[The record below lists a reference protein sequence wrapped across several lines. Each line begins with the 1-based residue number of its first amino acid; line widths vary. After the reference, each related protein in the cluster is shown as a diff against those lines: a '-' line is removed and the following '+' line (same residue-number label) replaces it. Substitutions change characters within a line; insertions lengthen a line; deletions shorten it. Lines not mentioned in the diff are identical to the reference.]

1 MRLQHNFEEMNNS
14 YTRGTYKSRVTHILR
29 DLGIESAPVPVERI
43 AQKLGAQVRFG
54 PFDGDLSG
62 LIFRE
67 KGEESGEEVTIIGV
81 NSRHA
86 PTRRRFTV
94 AHEIGH
100 LLLGHLDLN
109 EGDLH
114 IDHKFFY
121 KGRSARSAQG
131 VDPEEI
137 NANAFAAELLMPE
150 RFLRHDFEK
159 FRADSIEF
167 FDLEDGELASALAE
181 RYKVSLQTMIIRLT
195 KLGLIETGDAS

>member
-1 MRLQHNFEEMNNS
+1 MNNS

-29 DLGIESAPVPVERI
+29 DMEIEAAPVPVERI

-67 KGEESGEEVTIIGV
+67 RDEAVDEEITIIGV

-100 LLLGHLDLN
+100 LLLGHLDLS

-114 IDHKFFY
+114 VDHKFFY
-121 KGRSARSAQG
+121 KKRSARSSQG
-131 VDPEEI
+131 VDMEEI
-137 NANAFAAELLMPE
+137 QANAFAAELLMPE
-150 RFLRHDFEK
+150 KFLRHDFEV

-167 FDLEDGELASALAE
+167 FDLEDGELAGALAE

-195 KLGLIETGDAS
+195 KLGLIETGDV